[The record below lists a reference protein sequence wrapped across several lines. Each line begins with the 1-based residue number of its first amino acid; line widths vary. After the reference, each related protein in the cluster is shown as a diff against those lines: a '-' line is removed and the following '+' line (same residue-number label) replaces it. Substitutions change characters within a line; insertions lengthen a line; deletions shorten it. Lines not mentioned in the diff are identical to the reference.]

1 MGRPNL
7 TPASVTSKII
17 LSASANFNDAEIAEY
32 PFGIYTQT
40 TFYEGAAD
48 QVAYVYKKL
57 GGDVL
62 DIELTNGNVFAAY
75 EEACLEY
82 SYLVNIHQAKNSL
95 GDLLGN
101 TTASFDSDGQIKA
114 GETLE
119 DQNIELKFPRY
130 TFNYS
135 QRASDGLATEAGI
148 GGDLPMYSASF
159 IPVTDVQDYDLQEI
173 IANTSSLYLRDG
185 DSRTNRK
192 KFTIRKVTY
201 KTPRG
206 MWRFFAYYG
215 GLNVIGN
222 LSSYGQ
228 YSDDSNFEIIP
239 AWQNKLQAIN
249 YEDSL
254 YTRISHFSY
263 EVHDN
268 IIRLYPTPSG
278 LEDQIYWVYFNVER
292 DSWEESTDRRH
303 GAQGVNNMNT
313 LPFANIPYENINS
326 MGKQWIRKYA
336 LAIAKEMLSQIR
348 GKFGSIPIPGES
360 VTLNASDLSAQA
372 KEEQTALKTELT
384 ELLDTL
390 TYSAM
395 VDSDAKLTEDANRL
409 NVHIPM
415 GVYIG

>member
-326 MGKQWIRKYA
+326 IGKQWIRRFA
-336 LAIAKEMLSQIR
+336 LALCKEVLGQIR
-348 GKFGSIPIPGES
+348 GKFGGVPIPGDNI
-360 VTLNASDLSAQA
+360 TLNASDLLSQA
-372 KEEQTALKTELT
+372 KEEQDKLREELKTILDELT
-384 ELLDTL
+384 
-390 TYSAM
+390 Y
-395 VDSDAKLTEDANRL
+395 AKLAERDASIVENATKTH
-409 NVHIPM
+409 N
-415 GVYIG
+415 GVPVPIYVG